1 VLLTNDPRPELTDH
15 EQWTE
20 LLRLASLNSRAN
32 EPLGSLNGI
41 RCMGAR
47 LVRQAHSYRVVP
59 GPGPE
64 YDREEYKADRAK
76 YLLPHKAVLSSLL
89 VILAEGEL

>member
-1 VLLTNDPRPELTDH
+1 MLLTNDPRPELTDH

-20 LLRLASLNSRAN
+20 LLRLASLNSRTN
-32 EPLGSLNGI
+32 EPLGSLNGV

-59 GPGPE
+59 GPE
-64 YDREEYKADRAK
+64 YDREEYKMDRAK
-76 YLLPHKAVLSSLL
+76 YLLPHKAVLSNLL
-89 VILAEGEL
+89 MILAEAGS